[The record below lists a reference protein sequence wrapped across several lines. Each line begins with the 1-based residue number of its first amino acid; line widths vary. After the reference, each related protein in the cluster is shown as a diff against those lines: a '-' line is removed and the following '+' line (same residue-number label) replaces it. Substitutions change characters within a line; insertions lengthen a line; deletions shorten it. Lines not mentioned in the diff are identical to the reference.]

1 MLMIDFD
8 ELCLENDSNEKDST
22 NNEIV
27 QLRKMI
33 QEQAHEIKKLQ
44 EALGDVENMRQLTK
58 KLILDADD
66 DHSKI
71 KTVDSVSSAIKA
83 NEDGGYAGSYAHFS
97 IHHEMLSDFV
107 RTNAYKQAIYENA
120 DQIKDKVVLDLGC
133 GTGILSMFCAQ
144 AGAKEVIAVDMSD
157 IIHHTMDIIR
167 ENGLQDKIKLIKGRL
182 EDIKELENK
191 RFDVIVSEWMGYF
204 LLYEGMLDSVIAA
217 RDKNLSPGG
226 LILPN
231 YCSISIFAISDEER
245 YLKTIDYWKNVYGF
259 KMSCMKE
266 PVLMEASIEIV
277 PKNKVASELYEILN
291 LRLTQ
296 CKIND
301 FASFKAD
308 FELLVH
314 QDGPITAI
322 GGCFD
327 TIFTLQNSVTLPTG
341 PMTDP
346 THWKQT
352 VFYLEEKISK
362 KKGDTLK
369 GSIHVYRPPKDLR
382 SLLIKLDVEKQSR
395 IYDMA

>member
-1 MLMIDFD
+1 MIDFD
-8 ELCLENDSNEKDST
+8 ELCSENDLIEKKST

-27 QLRKMI
+27 QLQKRL
-33 QEQAHEIKKLQ
+33 QEQACKIKELQ
-44 EALGDVENMRQLTK
+44 EALSDVENMRQLTK

-66 DHSKI
+66 NHSKI
-71 KTVDSVSSAIKA
+71 NNINSVSSAIKA

-167 ENGLQDKIKLIKGRL
+167 ENGFQDKIKLIKGRL
-182 EDIKELENK
+182 EDIKELK
-191 RFDVIVSEWMGYF
+191 DKKFDIIVSEWMGYF

-217 RDKNLSPGG
+217 RDKYLSPGG

-266 PVLMEASIEIV
+266 PVLTEASIEVV
-277 PKNKVASELYEILN
+277 PKNKVVSELCEILN
-291 LRLTQ
+291 LELTQ
-296 CKIND
+296 CKIDD

-308 FELLVH
+308 FELQVN

-327 TIFTLQNSVTLPTG
+327 TIFTLQNSITLPTN
-341 PMTDP
+341 PLMDP

-352 VFYLEEKISK
+352 IFYLEEKILK
-362 KKGDTLK
+362 NKGDTLK
-369 GSIHVYRPPKDLR
+369 GSIHVYRPPKDAR
-382 SLLIKLDVEKQSR
+382 SLLIKLDVENQSR